1 MLQSW
6 QMGTENIQVTR
17 LRKLILKTLHIHKV
31 SETLPLIVTEML
43 CELHS
48 HTENVSVSTCR
59 VENTDVWSRNNN
71 QQQRQTSFLLF
82 KLFSR
87 SVLSFVWW
95 ILSFYDSE
103 VSQPVAFLNEV
114 EMQLLVC
121 LNLSQ
126 TVCHTTMYRWYS
138 INSLTVYEPQKSL
151 LCIENLRWADVKRKE
166 DCRKKDLKNCVVQ

>member
-6 QMGTENIQVTR
+6 QMGTENIQITR

-31 SETLPLIVTEML
+31 SETLPLIVTEM
-43 CELHS
+43 CDLHS

-95 ILSFYDSE
+95 IFEFLWQWSQSTSCIFEWSWDAVVSLSKCVTNCPPHNNVQMIQHKLSY
-103 VSQPVAFLNEV
+103 
-114 EMQLLVC
+114 C
-121 LNLSQ
+121 LW
-126 TVCHTTMYRWYS
+126 TPKIFAVHW
-138 INSLTVYEPQKSL
+138 
-151 LCIENLRWADVKRKE
+151 
-166 DCRKKDLKNCVVQ
+166 KDELM